1 MRRACSEPV
10 FMMRPRVCVARRR
23 CGCSCV
29 GARRG
34 GRRSA
39 VGRRRQF
46 TSERHG
52 AAALLSRRALVR
64 DPNNFVHWK
73 LFKAIPD
80 GSDGRGSLSF
90 RISSR
95 VVK

>member
-1 MRRACSEPV
+1 MASRCVSVRES
-10 FMMRPRVCVARRR
+10 VCVAR
-23 CGCSCV
+23 V
-29 GARRG
+29 GVGVPVPARGAADG
-34 GRRSA
+34 GA
-39 VGRRRQF
+39 VGPRRQLC
-46 TSERHG
+46 SERHG
-52 AAALLSRRALVR
+52 AAALLSRRALAR